1 MTIAVDWDVKQQ
13 KKQNHQEAFVSCIQ
27 VQMQLQKLKEGPTI
41 AQTTSSE
48 MLRKALSEK
57 QIKRNGRTVALTSI
71 NKKVTYYIVVLCTRT
86 WF

>member
-1 MTIAVDWDVKQQ
+1 MGENPVLVIFYLLNSSRYRHFD
-13 KKQNHQEAFVSCIQ
+13 HQEAFLSCIQ

-57 QIKRNGRTVALTSI
+57 QIKRNGKIAALTSI
-71 NKKVTYYIVVLCTRT
+71 NKKVTYY
-86 WF
+86 